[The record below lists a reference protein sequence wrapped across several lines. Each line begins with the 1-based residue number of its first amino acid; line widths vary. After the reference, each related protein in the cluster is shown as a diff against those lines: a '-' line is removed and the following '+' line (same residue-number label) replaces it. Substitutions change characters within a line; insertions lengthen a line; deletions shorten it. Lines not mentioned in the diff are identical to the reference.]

1 MVDWSTVET
10 RGADFGDA
18 RLGARLPTLLKRL
31 GDRPSVSLPAACEN
45 LAETTAAYRFFD
57 NPKTTPAAV
66 LEPHRRAT
74 LERLAAHPVV
84 IVAQDTTELD
94 LTRPEERVGGPL
106 NDDTRWGLFA
116 HPLLAL
122 TPDRVPLGLLGA
134 DLWGRDPAAFAR
146 PPAQKRR
153 DRKAKPLA
161 EKESGRW
168 LDGYRQICAAADA
181 VPGTTVIAVSDS
193 EGDIYEC
200 LQAGQGGSAGFII
213 RACQDRAVLA
223 EDQPQLFP
231 VLACKKALGKIRV
244 RVSKRLASTGDGR
257 RRTLPRD
264 ARTADLTVR
273 SARVRLRGPARPGG
287 KLADLDVTVVVARE
301 DRPPAGAEPV
311 VWVLFTRLPAGTFA
325 EARAVLDYYACRWE
339 TEIFFRT
346 LKDGCRIEALR
357 FERQDRYEVCLA
369 VYLIVA
375 WRVLYLLMR
384 GRTEPGVCCTAVL
397 TAAEW
402 QSVYVLAHG
411 PGRPAA
417 PPTLGEMVVMIAKL
431 GGYLGRKA
439 DGPPGP
445 KTLWIGLQ
453 RMRDYAVAWTAFA
466 PKTAGGD
473 V

>member
-1 MVDWSTVET
+1 MVDWSEVET

-18 RLGARLPTLLKRL
+18 RLDARFPTILKRL
-31 GDRPSVSLPAACEN
+31 GDRPSVSIPAACGT
-45 LAETTAAYRFFD
+45 LAATTAAYRFFD

-66 LEPHRRAT
+66 LGPHAAAT
-74 LERLAAHPVV
+74 LGRMRAHPVV

-94 LTRPEERVGGPL
+94 LTRPAERVGGPL

-116 HPLLAL
+116 HPLLAM
-122 TPDRVPLGLLGA
+122 TPDRVPLGVLGA
-134 DLWGRDPAAFAR
+134 DVWGRDPAAFAR
-146 PPAQKRR
+146 PPAEKRR
-153 DRKAKPLA
+153 DRRAKPLA

-200 LQAGQGGSAGFII
+200 LQAGQAGSAGFII

-223 EDQPQLFP
+223 EGQPQLFP
-231 VLACKKALGKIRV
+231 TLACTKALGRVRV
-244 RVSKRLASTGDGR
+244 RVSKRLAATGDGR
-257 RRTLPRD
+257 RRTLPRE
-264 ARTADLTVR
+264 ARTANRTIR
-273 SARVRLRGPARPGG
+273 SARVRLRGPYRPGG
-287 KLADLDVTVVVARE
+287 KLADLDVNVVIAQE
-301 DRPPAGAEPV
+301 GRPPTGAEPIA
-311 VWVLFTRLPAGTFA
+311 WVLFTSQPVGTFA
-325 EARAVLDYYACRWE
+325 EAQRVLDYYACRWE
-339 TEIFFRT
+339 IEIYFRT
-346 LKDGCRIEALR
+346 LKDGCRVEGLQ
-357 FERQDRYEVCLA
+357 FEHPDRYAVCLA

-375 WRVLYLLMR
+375 WRVLHLLMW
-384 GRTEPGVCCTAVL
+384 GRAEPGACCTAVL

-402 QSVYVLAHG
+402 QSVHVLAHG
-411 PGRPAA
+411 PGLPAE
-417 PPTLGEMVVMIAKL
+417 PPTLGEMVVLIAKL

-445 KTLWIGLQ
+445 KALWIGLQ

-466 PKTAGGD
+466 PKNPGRD